1 MACCILILLWV
12 QDELSF
18 DNFHVNSKRLY
29 RVTTTY
35 NDNVWDKSPWALKST
50 LSTHYPEIEEAC
62 WYTTRSM
69 NVRYEDKFINVS
81 VALVSP
87 EFFNMFTFPF
97 VSGNPA
103 LALEDIN
110 SVIIS
115 ERTASI
121 YFGNEDPLGKVVSF
135 ENRYNLTVTGV
146 LKNIPGNSHIQFDF
160 AVRPDLFYGKER
172 LQSWVIDCSSYVL
185 LHEQVH
191 IEETVNKI
199 SNSINEND
207 KGVWDGKMYVGLQPL
222 RKIHTYALKGTDPV
236 IYVRFFSLIAII
248 VLMISCINFIN
259 LSISQYVTRAKE
271 VGARKVFGAERGD
284 VIKQYLCES
293 MMLSFIALAFSLLLV
308 YLFLPSFNTL
318 SGKHLAVNLSGN
330 LNLSLKIIII
340 AVITGLISGLYPS
353 LYFSTYQPVELFKG
367 SIAKMGKGQLLRR
380 ILIVFQFSS
389 AIILLFSISVIGKQ
403 INFIRVSDLGF
414 NRNNVITLKMDGD
427 ILSKYEVIKDELLKY
442 KRILN
447 VSAASN
453 LPLDTETSS
462 GVYWQGLRPEEAV
475 LMNFVCVDYDY
486 FETFKMTMTQGR
498 SFSRD
503 FPTDGNSYIINETG
517 SKMMGFEDPIGKGL
531 ALTNYQLAPII
542 GVVKDF
548 HGTSLHNDIK
558 PTIFFL
564 FRYAGKRNMFIRID
578 DKNIAETI
586 ENIKETVHKYSP
598 GSYFGYRFI
607 NEQFNEMYQQ
617 EAIIQQLIKYFAIL
631 AIFIACMGLLGL
643 ASFVASQRTKEFA
656 VRKVMGANSMRIMVK
671 FSKEFIILVIISN
684 IIAWPIA
691 FFQMKGWL
699 ESFAYRTNIG
709 IFAFIFSGTVTLM
722 ITLVTIIY
730 HAYKVSRC
738 NLAESLKYD

>member
-12 QDELSF
+12 QDEMSF
-18 DNFHVNSKRLY
+18 DNFHVNNKRLY

-69 NVRYEDKFINVS
+69 NVRYEDKFTNVS
-81 VALVSP
+81 VAMVSP
-87 EFFNMFTFPF
+87 EFFDIFTFPL

-115 ERTASI
+115 EKTASI
-121 YFGNEDPLGKVVSF
+121 YFGNDDPLGKVVSF

-146 LKNIPGNSHIQFDF
+146 MKNIPGNSHIQFAL
-160 AVRPDLFYGKER
+160 AVRPDLFYGKAR
-172 LQSWVIDCSSYVL
+172 LESWVIDCSSYVL
-185 LHEQVH
+185 LHEQVD
-191 IEETVNKI
+191 IGEIVNKI

-207 KGVWDGKMYVGLQPL
+207 KGTWDGKMYVALQPL

-236 IYVRFFSLIAII
+236 IYVRLFSLIAII

-271 VGARKVFGAERGD
+271 VATRKVFGAERGD

-308 YLFLPSFNTL
+308 YLFLPSFNIL
-318 SGKHLAVNLSGN
+318 SGKHLAVNLLGN
-330 LNLSLKIIII
+330 LNLSLKIILI

-353 LYFSTYQPVELFKG
+353 LYFSTYQPIELSKG
-367 SIAKMGKGQLLRR
+367 SIAKRGKGQLLRR
-380 ILIVFQFSS
+380 VLIVFQFSS

-403 INFIRVSDLGF
+403 INFIRMSDLGF
-414 NRNNVITLKMDGD
+414 NRNNIITLKMDGEM
-427 ILSKYEVIKDELLKY
+427 LSKYDVIKGELLKY
-442 KRILN
+442 KKILN
-447 VSAASN
+447 VAAASN

-462 GVYWQGLRPEEAV
+462 GVYWEGLRPEEAV

-517 SKMMGFEDPIGKGL
+517 ARMIGSEDPIGKGL

-564 FRYAGKRNMFIRID
+564 FGYAGKRNMFIRID

-598 GSYFGYRFI
+598 DSYFGYRFI
-607 NEQFNEMYQQ
+607 DEQFNEIYQQ
-617 EAIIQQLIKYFAIL
+617 EAIIQQLIKYFTIL
-631 AIFIACMGLLGL
+631 AIFISCIGLLGL

-656 VRKVMGANSMRIMVK
+656 VRKVMGANSIRIMVK
-671 FSKEFIILVIISN
+671 FSKEFIILVFISN
-684 IIAWPIA
+684 MIAWPIA
-691 FFQMKGWL
+691 FFLMKEWL
-699 ESFAYRTNIG
+699 ETFVYRTNIG
-709 IFAFIFSGTVTLM
+709 IFAFIFSGTVAFL
-722 ITLVTIIY
+722 ITLVTIISN
-730 HAYKVSRC
+730 AYKVSRC
-738 NLAESLKYD
+738 NLAENLK